1 MTYLCIFSYIMK
13 TTLLDP
19 PIPDLADWRPDPGSF
34 RDVFE
39 TPLGQAIFKLMVQH
53 DSLVQLKTGGF
64 YGCVAVESL
73 SRKLLDTWGDD
84 VRPPRIKKFIG
95 FMGRKIMQKLGFR
108 IASRDIKIRDTILF
122 GSRGASYTYI
132 GETAAD
138 DQDTGA
144 VTEE

>member
-1 MTYLCIFSYIMK
+1 MFTYIMK

-19 PIPDLADWRPDPGSF
+19 PIPDLTNWQPDPGSF

-53 DSLVQLKTGGF
+53 DSLLQLKTGGF

-73 SRKLLDTWGDD
+73 SRKLLDTFDDD

-108 IASRDIKIRDTILF
+108 IDSRDIKIRDTILF
-122 GSRGASYTYI
+122 VSRGASYTYV
-132 GETAAD
+132 GDMAAD
-138 DQDTGA
+138 TRDTAA

>member
-1 MTYLCIFSYIMK
+1 MFTYIMK

-19 PIPDLADWRPDPGSF
+19 PIPDLTNWQPDPGSF

-53 DSLVQLKTGGF
+53 DSLLQLKTGGF

-73 SRKLLDTWGDD
+73 SRKLLDTFDDD

-108 IASRDIKIRDTILF
+108 IDSRDIKIRDTILF
-122 GSRGASYTYI
+122 VSRGASYTYV
-132 GETAAD
+132 GDMPAD
-138 DQDTGA
+138 TQDTDA

>member
-1 MTYLCIFSYIMK
+1 MK
-13 TTLLDP
+13 TALLDP
-19 PIPDLADWRPDPGSF
+19 PIPDLTDWQPDPGSF

-73 SRKLLDTWGDD
+73 SRKLLDAFPHDD
-84 VRPPRIKKFIG
+84 IRAPRIKRFIG
-95 FMGRKIMQKLGFR
+95 FMGRKIMHQLGFR
-108 IASRDIKIRDTILF
+108 IDSRDIKIRDTILF
-122 GSRGASYTYI
+122 VSRGASYTYV
-132 GETAAD
+132 GETARD
-138 DQDTGA
+138 DQDTGE